1 MPYSLPKV
9 RPGRFKLCVALAT
22 TIAAAAALFAVPPQG
37 AVTKQGTVPQTNFR
51 DRPALLLANDLVE
64 LTVLPRGGA
73 FAGIVL
79 KDDAEKMNPL
89 WDALRADQEEGRP
102 LRPSSVL
109 GHFVCVD
116 GFGPS
121 SAEERATGFPGHGEA
136 HTLPWATRSVAK
148 EGAVASLVQAVHL
161 PRVQEV
167 LTRTLKL
174 VDGEN
179 VVYVHST
186 LESLVGFDRPIAWAE
201 HATIGSPFLE
211 PGVTVVDMSPN
222 RALTRPH
229 DGGNQRVPYRLPSE
243 KEFTWPMAPTLEG
256 ALVDLRAAP
265 NPPNSGD
272 HTGHLM
278 DASRPFAFVTA
289 LHPQKRLLLGY
300 LFKPSESPWLQI
312 WESYPPKG
320 MMARGL
326 EFGTQAFDLPR
337 REVVTQNRLFGE
349 LLYRWLPAKSTIE
362 ASYLFFWTRVPE
374 GFQGVSNIEFS
385 GGALRI
391 EDKRSGRTLT
401 LPASLPL

>member
-1 MPYSLPKV
+1 MPHSLPKV
-9 RPGRFKLCVALAT
+9 RPGRFKLSVALAA

-37 AVTKQGTVPQTNFR
+37 AVTKQGDLPQTTFR
-51 DRPALLLANDLVE
+51 DRPALLLTNDRVE
-64 LTVLPRGGA
+64 LTVLPMGGA
-73 FAGIVL
+73 FAAIVL

-102 LRPSSVL
+102 LRPYSVL

-136 HTLPWATRSVAK
+136 HTLPWATRSFAK
-148 EGAVASLVQAVHL
+148 EGKVASLVQAVHL

-179 VVYVHST
+179 IVYVRST
-186 LESLVGFDRPIAWAE
+186 LESLVGFDRPVNWAE

-211 PGVTVVDMSPN
+211 PGVTVVDMSSN

-229 DGGNQRVPYRLPSE
+229 DGGNRRVPYRLPSE
-243 KEFTWPMAPTLEG
+243 KEFAWPMAPTLAG
-256 ALVDLRAAP
+256 GLVDLRAAP

-278 DASRPFAFVTA
+278 DATRPFAFVTA

-300 LFKPSESPWLQI
+300 LFKRSESPWLQI

-362 ASYLFFWTRVPE
+362 SSYLFFWTRVPE
-374 GFQGVSNIEFS
+374 GFLGVSDIEFS

-391 EDKRSGRTLT
+391 EDKRSGQTLT